1 MSGWV
6 PRRPGPPDDVAAA
19 AQGQGQKMQMHE
31 GDVTADLAESDG
43 LAQFFT
49 RSVSRNADK
58 AAIDFLGRRTTYA
71 ELGRV
76 VERAAAG
83 LQAEGVV
90 RGTRVAICLPN
101 TLYAVA
107 TFFAVLR
114 AGGIAVA
121 LNPLYVEKE
130 LTALLKDSGA
140 EILVLPNLTAISR
153 KGVGAARAAG
163 VRRIVVCDFADGLP
177 PLKRILF
184 RMLRRREIDGALRG
198 SPFVDFRKLVA
209 APGALGPVRVDPRQ
223 DVAIMQYTGGTTGV
237 PKAAMLTHA
246 NVLAN
251 IRQTRIGLGS
261 TLHGPQTV
269 IGVLPLFHVF
279 AMLCVMML
287 TLDIGGRMI
296 LLPRFE
302 VRQLIATIRRTRA
315 TVMSG
320 VPTIFGAIARFK
332 ALNPSH
338 LRSLRLC
345 NSGGAPLPAEIR
357 AEFERLTGCRV
368 REGYGLSETSPV
380 VTMTPPGEERDGS
393 CGQAL
398 IDTEISIRALEP
410 PHRVMPQ
417 GERGEVWVR
426 GPQVMKAY
434 WNRPQ
439 DTRDV
444 LVDGYFRT
452 GDVGYLD
459 RDGYLFLVDR
469 IKDLILCGGYNVY
482 PRVVEEAL
490 YTHPAVAEAVVI
502 GVPDLHRGQ
511 TPKAFV
517 SLRPEQAATPEELRR
532 FLGDHVSKIELPSE
546 IVIRE
551 VLPKTIIGKLS
562 KKALL
567 EEEEMVRSGV
577 AATIP
582 S

>member
-1 MSGWV
+1 M
-6 PRRPGPPDDVAAA
+6 D
-19 AQGQGQKMQMHE
+19 E
-31 GDVTADLAESDG
+31 GDVTADLAASDG

-49 RSVSRNADK
+49 HSVSRNANK
-58 AAIDFLGRRTTYA
+58 TAIDFLGRRTTYA

-76 VERAAAG
+76 VERAAIG
-83 LQAEGVV
+83 LQEEGVV
-90 RGTRVAICLPN
+90 RGTRVAVCLPN

-107 TFFAVLR
+107 MFYAILR

-130 LTALLKDSGA
+130 LTTLLLDSGA
-140 EILVLPNLTAISR
+140 ELLVLPNLIAISR
-153 KGVGAARAAG
+153 KGVCAARAAG
-163 VRRIVVCDFADGLP
+163 VRRIVTCDFADGLP
-177 PLKRILF
+177 RFKRILF
-184 RMLRRREIDGALRG
+184 RMLRRREIDGDLHG
-198 SPFVDFRKLVA
+198 GLFVDFRKLVA
-209 APGALGPVRVDPRQ
+209 ASGALHDVRVDPRE

-302 VRQLIATIRRTRA
+302 IRQLIATIRRTRA

-357 AEFERLTGCRV
+357 AEFERLTGCRI

-410 PHRVMPQ
+410 PHRVMAQ

-426 GPQVMKAY
+426 GPQVMKGY

-439 DTRDV
+439 DTRDA

-452 GDVGYLD
+452 GDVGYSD
-459 RDGYLFLVDR
+459 QDGYLFLVDR

-511 TPKAFV
+511 KPKAFV
-517 SLRPEQAATPEELRR
+517 SLRPDQLATPEELRL

-546 IVIRE
+546 IVIRA

-567 EEEEMVRSGV
+567 EEEELARAGVRATV
-577 AATIP
+577 A

>member
-1 MSGWV
+1 M
-6 PRRPGPPDDVAAA
+6 DDGEVI
-19 AQGQGQKMQMHE
+19 
-31 GDVTADLAESDG
+31 ADLAESDG
-43 LAQFFT
+43 LAQFFA

-58 AAIDFLGRRTTYA
+58 TVIDFLGRRTTYA

-76 VERAAAG
+76 VERAAVG

-90 RGTRVAICLPN
+90 PGTRVAICLPN

-107 TFFAVLR
+107 MFFAVLR

-130 LTALLKDSGA
+130 LTALLQDSGA
-140 EILVLPNLTAISR
+140 EILVLPNLVAISG
-153 KGVGAARAAG
+153 KGVGAARAAA
-163 VRRIVVCDFADGLP
+163 VRRIVTCDFAGGLP
-177 PLKRILF
+177 PFKRILF
-184 RMLRRREIDGALRG
+184 RTLRRSEIASGLRG
-198 SPFVDFRKLVA
+198 SLFVDFRELIA
-209 APGALGPVRVDPRQ
+209 APGALRPVRLDPRE

-251 IRQTRIGLGS
+251 IRQTRIGMGA
-261 TLHGPQTV
+261 TLRGPHTV

-287 TLDIGGRMI
+287 TLEIGGRMI

-302 VRQLIATIRRTRA
+302 IRQLIATIRRTRA

-357 AEFERLTGCRV
+357 IEFEQLTGCRV

-398 IDTEISIRALEP
+398 VDTELSIRALEP

-426 GPQVMKAY
+426 GPQVMKGY

-502 GVPDLHRGQ
+502 GVPDRHRGQ
-511 TPKAFV
+511 KPKAFV
-517 SLRPEQAATPEELRR
+517 SLRPEQAATPEELRL
-532 FLGDHVSKIELPSE
+532 FLCDHVSKIELPSE

-567 EEEEMVRSGV
+567 EEEELARAGG
-577 AATIP
+577 ATVP

>member
-1 MSGWV
+1 M
-6 PRRPGPPDDVAAA
+6 DDAGAI
-19 AQGQGQKMQMHE
+19 
-31 GDVTADLAESDG
+31 DDLAEPDG

-49 RSVSRNADK
+49 RSVSRNADQTV
-58 AAIDFLGRRTTYA
+58 IDFLGRRTSYA

-107 TFFAVLR
+107 MFFAILR
-114 AGGIAVA
+114 AGGIAVP

-130 LTALLKDSGA
+130 LTALLEDCRA
-140 EILVLPNLTAISR
+140 EILVLPNLIAISA

-163 VRRIVVCDFADGLP
+163 MRRIVTCDFAGGLP
-177 PLKRILF
+177 WFKRTLF
-184 RMLRRREIDGALRG
+184 RALRRREIDPGLRG
-198 SPFVDFRKLVA
+198 GLFVDFRALLA
-209 APGALGPVRVDPRQ
+209 CPGPLRPVRVDSRD
-223 DVAIMQYTGGTTGV
+223 DVAVMQYTGGTTGV

-261 TLHGPQTV
+261 TLDPASGGPHV
-269 IGVLPLFHVF
+269 VVGVLPLFHVF

-287 TLDIGGRMI
+287 TLEIGGRMV

-302 VRQLIATIRRTRA
+302 IRQLVATIRRTRA

-320 VPTIFGAIARFK
+320 VPTLFGAIARHK
-332 ALNPSH
+332 ALKPSH

-380 VTMTPPGEERDGS
+380 VTMTPPGGERDGS

-398 IDTEISIRALEP
+398 VDTEISIRALEP

-417 GERGEVWVR
+417 GEHGEVWVR
-426 GPQVMKAY
+426 GPQVMKGY

-439 DTRDV
+439 DTRDM
-444 LVDGYFRT
+444 LVDGYLRT

-490 YTHPAVAEAVVI
+490 YAHPAVAEAVVI
-502 GVPDLHRGQ
+502 GVPDTYRGQ
-511 TPKAFV
+511 KPKAFV

-546 IVIRE
+546 IVIRDA
-551 VLPKTIIGKLS
+551 LPKTIIGKLS
-562 KKALL
+562 KRALL
-567 EEEEMVRSGV
+567 EEE
-577 AATIP
+577 AAAEARQGLCP
-582 S
+582 

>member
-1 MSGWV
+1 MKDGEV
-6 PRRPGPPDDVAAA
+6 I
-19 AQGQGQKMQMHE
+19 
-31 GDVTADLAESDG
+31 ADLTETDG

-49 RSVSRNADK
+49 RSVSRNPDK
-58 AAIDFLGRRTTYA
+58 TVIDFLGRRTTYA
-71 ELGRV
+71 ELGRL
-76 VERAAAG
+76 VERAAVG
-83 LQAEGVV
+83 LQAEAVV
-90 RGTRVAICLPN
+90 PGTRVAICLPN

-107 TFFAVLR
+107 MFFAVQR

-130 LTALLKDSGA
+130 LTGLLRDSGA
-140 EILVLPNLTAISR
+140 EILVLPNLVAISQ

-163 VRRIVVCDFADGLP
+163 VRRIVTCDFADRLP
-177 PLKRILF
+177 PFKRILF
-184 RMLRRREIDGALRG
+184 RALRRREIAGDLRG
-198 SPFVDFRKLVA
+198 SLFIDFRELIA
-209 APGALGPVRVDPRQ
+209 APGALRPVRVDPRE

-237 PKAAMLTHA
+237 PKAAMLTHT

-251 IRQTRIGLGS
+251 IRQTRIGMGA
-261 TLHGPQTV
+261 TLHGPQIV

-287 TLDIGGRMI
+287 TLEIGGRMI

-302 VRQLIATIRRTRA
+302 IRQLIATIRRKRV

-320 VPTIFGAIARFK
+320 VPTIFGAIARFR

-357 AEFERLTGCRV
+357 TEFEQLTGCRV

-393 CGQAL
+393 CGQAVV
-398 IDTEISIRALEP
+398 DTEISIRALEP

-426 GPQVMKAY
+426 GPQVMKGY

-439 DTRDV
+439 DTRDA

-490 YTHPAVAEAVVI
+490 YMHPAVAEAVVI
-502 GVPDLHRGQ
+502 GVPDSHRGQ
-511 TPKAFV
+511 KPKAFV
-517 SLRPEQAATPEELRR
+517 SLRPDQAATPEELRH
-532 FLGDHVSKIELPSE
+532 FLGDHISKIELPSE

-567 EEEEMVRSGV
+567 EEEELARTPIG
-577 AATIP
+577 ATLP